1 MTRKLLFLT
10 LGCLFLGF
18 GAVGLVMPLVPTT
31 PFVLLSAICFSKS
44 SKKIEAWLARLPF
57 FGSFIENYR
66 TKQGITVTLKAIS
79 ILSVWAGLTTSMIVL
94 GRLWVSIVLVIVGVC
109 VTTHIL
115 LIKTKKKNRT
125 MEEI

>member
-1 MTRKLLFLT
+1 MAVKGINKLLFVA
-10 LGCLFLGF
+10 LGCVFLGL

-44 SKKIEAWLARLPF
+44 SRKIHSWLSRLPF

-66 TKQGITVTLKAIS
+66 TKQGIKKSLKVIS
-79 ILSVWAGLTTSMIVL
+79 ILSVWASLITSMIL
-94 GRLWVSIVLVIVGVC
+94 LQTLWISLLLMVVGAS

-115 LIKTKKKNRT
+115 LIKTKKD
-125 MEEI
+125 